1 MEWAGPWPKTGED
14 THSGRERLRHAQ
26 RIVVLPRSADDVAA
40 AIREAG
46 PLSARVAAQGSRHSV
61 WGRSQVRDGVVI
73 DMSTLA
79 EIRSVEADRVTVDA
93 GATWSDVLAAT
104 LPAGLTPPVLPEYL
118 ELSVGGTLAVGGVGG
133 TTSRFGMVSDT
144 VTELDVVT
152 GRGEKLTCSPVRNAD
167 LFGVVRAGLGQV
179 AVITRATLRC
189 AAAPREVRRF
199 LLFYPTLAAMLH
211 DSRLLAGDDRFDVV
225 KGAILPAATGGWT
238 FQLDVA
244 KGFIGPALDD
254 GVLLAG
260 LSDDPALR
268 QPTSMVYLDH
278 AGRLA
283 ALEDALRADGR
294 WAFPHP
300 WLATFVGDSAVES
313 VVSAELERLNAPA
326 DLGRFGQVVLS
337 PMRTQAITSPLVR
350 LPPEPLC
357 HAFNLIR
364 LPGTDDPGAAEQ
376 LVEANRTIYQR
387 VRDAGGTLYPA
398 SAAFPLSPAE
408 WRDHFGPAYGLLRET
423 KERFDPDML
432 LTPGYG
438 IFVSER

>member
-1 MEWAGPWPKTGED
+1 
-14 THSGRERLRHAQ
+14 
-26 RIVVLPRSADDVAA
+26 
-40 AIREAG
+40 
-46 PLSARVAAQGSRHSV
+46 
-61 WGRSQVRDGVVI
+61 
-73 DMSTLA
+73 
-79 EIRSVEADRVTVDA
+79 
-93 GATWSDVLAAT
+93 
-104 LPAGLTPPVLPEYL
+104 
-118 ELSVGGTLAVGGVGG
+118 
-133 TTSRFGMVSDT
+133 MVSDT

-167 LFGVVRAGLGQV
+167 LFDVARAGLGQV

-189 AAAPREVRRF
+189 AAVPREVLRF

-225 KGAILPAATGGWT
+225 KGAILPDATGGWT

-244 KGFIGPALDD
+244 KGFTGLAPDD
-254 GVLLAG
+254 GGLLAG
-260 LSDDPALR
+260 LSDDPARR
-268 QPTSMVYLDH
+268 QPTSMTYLDY

-283 ALEDALRADGR
+283 ALEKVLRADGR

-300 WLATFVGDSAVES
+300 WLTMFVGDSAVES
-313 VVSAELERLNAPA
+313 VVSAELDRLDPPA

-337 PMRTQAITSPLVR
+337 PMRTQAMTSPLVR

-364 LPGTDDPGAAEQ
+364 LPGTDDPGASEQ

-398 SAAFPLSPAE
+398 SAAFPLSAAD
-408 WRDHFGPAYGLLRET
+408 WRDHFGPAYGLLHET

-432 LTPGYG
+432 LTPGYE